1 MGLSCH
7 PWRLNP
13 HTSSGTHPPLCLQ
26 EVPEEALEA
35 CWQSSHA
42 AAAQPFGSSSAPKDG
57 QAAAAVLKDQP
68 DQNGKASGRPSTSLL
83 VLRLYRHKLGH
94 LLGDSSTT
102 LCR

>member
-1 MGLSCH
+1 M
-7 PWRLNP
+7 
-13 HTSSGTHPPLCLQ
+13 PLCLQ

-35 CWQSSHA
+35 CWRSSHA
-42 AAAQPFGSSSAPKDG
+42 ATAHPNGSSSAPNDG

-68 DQNGKASGRPSTSLL
+68 DENGKAPGRPSTSLL